1 MAKRYLQYFPKPL
14 LDDLVAGRWLPVVGA
29 GFSRNA
35 QIGSGKEMPL
45 WADLG
50 RGLAA
55 DLQDYVYVNP
65 IDAISAF
72 EYEFGRAKLIEKIAT
87 LIHLGEARPGI
98 AHHSFCSI
106 AFDLI
111 CTTNIDFLLEAQY
124 NVQWKPV
131 TPLIEEGQL
140 SINVNSSVVALLKL
154 HGDLNHPSRLVVT
167 ESDYDLFLANYPI
180 IATYLANLLITRTA
194 VLVGYSLEDPD
205 FRHLWQVI
213 GDRLGKGRRS
223 AYVLTAGAGQ
233 AEIARYERR
242 GIKVINLS
250 DDTKNYGRVLADA
263 FSELKD
269 YWSTNVFAGARAHEE
284 DALQELSL
292 PSGAATRLCL
302 FAMPMS
308 NQPFYR
314 ERIFPLVREAGLVPV
329 TGDEIF
335 PTGEN
340 WLAKM
345 EALIARSFLVVV
357 DVSSQYTKVEGAIA
371 ISVKPASSVC
381 VIVENGIS
389 IPGEFRNQEMIRR
402 PTLTSL
408 DVGEFVEQFSN
419 WLYRSTTKLQ
429 DTLESEMHRLL
440 EVKEYRA
447 AVISAI
453 TNLEAILRDKLDDL
467 EGRSSRRV
475 SLRHML
481 RKASEHDLL
490 GRRDVEQVEEWLR
503 VRNEVVHSSGAVSS
517 QRAHAIVRGVEEIRG
532 RVR

>member
-1 MAKRYLQYFPKPL
+1 MAKRYLEHFPKPL

-35 QIGSGKEMPL
+35 QIGGGKVMPL

-50 RGLAA
+50 RELAS

-65 IDAISAF
+65 IDAVSAF
-72 EYEFGRAKLIEKIAT
+72 EYEFGRAKLIEKMSK
-87 LIHLGEARPGI
+87 LLHLGEARPGI
-98 AHHSFCSI
+98 AHQSFCSI

-111 CTTNIDFLLEAQY
+111 CTTNIDFLLETQY
-124 NVQWKPV
+124 TAQWKPV

-140 SINVNSSVVALLKL
+140 SVNVNSAVVALLKF

-167 ESDYDLFLANYPI
+167 ESDYDLFLTNYPI

-213 GDRLGKGRRS
+213 GDRLGKGRRA
-223 AYVLTAGAGQ
+223 AYVLTVGAAR

-250 DDTKNYGRVLADA
+250 DDTRNYGQVLADA

-269 YWSTNVFAGARAHEE
+269 YWSANVFAGTKAHEE
-284 DALQELSL
+284 DALRELSL

-302 FAMPMS
+302 FAMPMA

-357 DVSSQYTKVEGAIA
+357 DVSSKYTKVEGAMA
-371 ISVKPASSVC
+371 LSVKPGSSIC
-381 VIVENGIS
+381 VVVENGTAV
-389 IPGEFRNQEMIRR
+389 PGEFRSHEIIRR

-408 DVGEFVEQFSN
+408 DSGGFVEQFSN
-419 WLYRSTTKLQ
+419 WLYRSTTSLQ
-429 DTLESEMHRLL
+429 DTLEGEMHRLL

-453 TNLEAILRDKLDDL
+453 TKLEAILSEKLGHL
-467 EGRSSRRV
+467 EGTSSRKR
-475 SLRHML
+475 SLRSLL
-481 RKASEHDLL
+481 RQASEQELL
-490 GRRDVEQVEEWLR
+490 GRHDVERVAEWLR
-503 VRNEVVHSSGAVSS
+503 IRNEVVHSGSAVSW
-517 QRAHAIVRGVEEIRG
+517 QRAHAIVRGVEEIRE
-532 RVR
+532 VVS